1 MATNYQINMELRGG
15 VQFMTIVGK
24 IKEITENSLI
34 MTCRKYDSKEKKE
47 VAVNISIDATENS
60 SLLEDFEEGE
70 VAVAEIANNKGVAI
84 LKDLKNS
91 GKYDISYQKK
101 DGTFGIN
108 HVFVG
113 KARKLTDTSSGKSV
127 RIGFAIEVPN
137 DDPDSPYPTKFE
149 YFTVYAANNVFKH
162 GNKEIKINN
171 KDLAK
176 KVLTDPNETVMIKTS
191 ELVDN
196 KDENGKVQTKD
207 DGTPWKSCFLQ
218 SIQTFRK

>member
-1 MATNYQINMELRGG
+1 MATNYQINMEIRGG

-24 IKEITENSLI
+24 IKEITENSLV

-47 VAVNISIDATENS
+47 VAVNISIDATES

-70 VAVAEIANNKGVAI
+70 VAVAEIANNKGAAI

-101 DGTFGIN
+101 DGTFGTN

-127 RIGFAIEVPN
+127 RIGFAIEIPN

-162 GNKEIKINN
+162 GSKEIKVNN

-176 KVLTDPNETVMIKTS
+176 KILTNPDETVMIKTS

-207 DGTPWKSCFLQ
+207 DGTPWQSCFLQ